1 MEEELQLPSVFL
13 IERKRDEQG
22 ETNWHKKGERR
33 MKDLL
38 LGFFVFVSGVITG
51 AIGFIFSILLLA
63 EKNKVIQ
70 RHLVTSI
77 KDFIVMLLYGE
88 SRQPN
93 HYNGYYNGFRDG
105 ASYTSYCA
113 RSMGRE

>member
-1 MEEELQLPSVFL
+1 
-13 IERKRDEQG
+13 
-22 ETNWHKKGERR
+22 

-63 EKNKVIQ
+63 ERNKEFRSRLIE
-70 RHLVTSI
+70 TI
-77 KDFIVMLLYGE
+77 KDFIVKLLYGE

-93 HYNGYYNGFRDG
+93 RYNGYYNGFRDG
-105 ASYTSYCA
+105 ANYTSYYGQYM
-113 RSMGRE
+113 RRKGNEE

>member
-1 MEEELQLPSVFL
+1 
-13 IERKRDEQG
+13 
-22 ETNWHKKGERR
+22 

-51 AIGFIFSILLLA
+51 VIGFIFSILLLA
-63 EKNKVIQ
+63 ERNKEFQSLLIS
-70 RHLVTSI
+70 TI
-77 KDFIVMLLYGE
+77 KDFIVKLLYGE
-88 SRQPN
+88 SHRPN
-93 HYNGYYNGFRDG
+93 YNGYGFRDG